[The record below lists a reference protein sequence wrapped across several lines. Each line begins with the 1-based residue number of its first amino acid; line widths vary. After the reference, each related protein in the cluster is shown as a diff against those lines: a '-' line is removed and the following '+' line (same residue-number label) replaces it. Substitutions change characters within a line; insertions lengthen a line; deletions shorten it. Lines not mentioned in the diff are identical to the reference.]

1 MATTTTKAKST
12 TKKTTT
18 SNSESPRGGKVKSA
32 KTSTS
37 SWTKTSK
44 TTTKYVSKWID
55 TIGMNGSTLVI
66 VESPTKAKTITKFL
80 GKDYDIVAS
89 MWHITELVD
98 RNMANLVANK
108 FEAEY
113 GVAEGKENIV
123 RDLKKLIK
131 THPKVI
137 LATDED
143 REWEAISRH
152 LCQLLGLDPV
162 ITPRIVFHEIT
173 KSAIEHAIA
182 EPRTIDMNLVWSQKS
197 RAVLDKLVW
206 FTISP
211 VLWSKL
217 KSWLSAGRVQS
228 VATKLVV
235 EREELIN
242 AFDAK
247 EYWTIAAQLKVKSE
261 KLQVEFDIKLQKVGV
276 GWVSE
281 EENSS
286 EEESDEGEALK
297 LGNGRFDKATVDKV
311 FEQLNLSPSP
321 VGRGLG
327 WGQNDPE
334 KSEKGSEKSE
344 NKKGTQ
350 LISYDSVSF
359 VLKDIQKKKTSGNP
373 GIPFITSS
381 LQQTASRMFGWPVK
395 TVMQTAQ
402 KLYEQWFITYMRT
415 DSPNLSQQ
423 SIDAIGEYVKN
434 NFGAKYHQS
443 RQFASKSKNA
453 QEAHEAIRPTDPK
466 RTPEQVRLWQY
477 ENKLYELIWARTVAS
492 QMSPAQFQQTTYQW
506 QPSVSDQQQWMC
518 QGKVME
524 FDGYLR
530 VYMYADRDDVVLPLL
545 EVGTEIS
552 SSELSATQNY
562 TKAPA
567 RYTEATLVKKM
578 ETLWIGRPSTYASII
593 QTIQDRLYVI
603 KDQQKLK
610 PTEIAFWVTKFLEQH
625 FIDLMNYQFTAKLED
640 DLDGV
645 AEGAVD
651 RQKMLTDFW
660 TGFEPHIESAK
671 EADRIQMLTG
681 KPCPKCWQWELVTK
695 FAKSGSSFY
704 GCNRYPECDYISE
717 TDDAEAKLF
726 PLREKYEGKPCPA
739 GGTMVVRIG
748 RFWPFLSSSLYPD
761 VKWIKSI
768 SAYENELLSKDYAK
782 PCPKCGKWTMVVKS
796 SRRGKFLSCDRYP
809 DCANTENLP
818 KDNEENE
825 EK

>member
-1 MATTTTKAKST
+1 MVIETKSKTESKV
-12 TKKTTT
+12 KKAT
-18 SNSESPRGGKVKSA
+18 SNSGTTANPWKGKSPRGGKVKAST
-32 KTSTS
+32 TSTKS
-37 SWTKTSK
+37 KSWFGSK
-44 TTTKYVSKWID
+44 TTKYVSKWID
-55 TIGMNGSTLVI
+55 TVWMNGSTLVI

-80 GKDYDIVAS
+80 GKEYDIVAS

-98 RNMANLVANK
+98 RNMANLVSNK

-162 ITPRIVFHEIT
+162 TTPRIVFHEIT
-173 KSAIEHAIA
+173 QSAIEHAIA

-247 EYWTIAAQLKVKSE
+247 EYWTMAAKLKNTKEVTE
-261 KLQVEFDIKLQKVGV
+261 GFEIKLQKVGV

-297 LGNGRFDKATVDKV
+297 LGNGRFDKATVDQV
-311 FEQLNLSPSP
+311 LSQLWINDQKTSKGKWDANIVSSTMP
-321 VGRGLG
+321 VEFRL
-327 WGQNDPE
+327 
-334 KSEKGSEKSE
+334 
-344 NKKGTQ
+344 T
-350 LISYDSVSF
+350 
-359 VLKDIQKKKTSGNP
+359 DIQKKNTSGNP

-423 SIDAIGEYVKN
+423 SIDAIGEYVKS
-434 NFGAKYHQS
+434 NFGANYHQS

-477 ENKLYELIWARTVAS
+477 ETSFMNWS
-492 QMSPAQFQQTTYQW
+492 G
-506 QPSVSDQQQWMC
+506 
-518 QGKVME
+518 QG
-524 FDGYLR
+524 R
-530 VYMYADRDDVVLPLL
+530 
-545 EVGTEIS
+545 
-552 SSELSATQNY
+552 
-562 TKAPA
+562 
-567 RYTEATLVKKM
+567 
-578 ETLWIGRPSTYASII
+578 
-593 QTIQDRLYVI
+593 
-603 KDQQKLK
+603 
-610 PTEIAFWVTKFLEQH
+610 
-625 FIDLMNYQFTAKLED
+625 
-640 DLDGV
+640 
-645 AEGAVD
+645 
-651 RQKMLTDFW
+651 
-660 TGFEPHIESAK
+660 
-671 EADRIQMLTG
+671 
-681 KPCPKCWQWELVTK
+681 
-695 FAKSGSSFY
+695 
-704 GCNRYPECDYISE
+704 
-717 TDDAEAKLF
+717 
-726 PLREKYEGKPCPA
+726 
-739 GGTMVVRIG
+739 
-748 RFWPFLSSSLYPD
+748 
-761 VKWIKSI
+761 
-768 SAYENELLSKDYAK
+768 
-782 PCPKCGKWTMVVKS
+782 
-796 SRRGKFLSCDRYP
+796 
-809 DCANTENLP
+809 
-818 KDNEENE
+818 
-825 EK
+825 